1 MMTTEEVGCLRSDV
15 GRQKAEVGKEQ
26 GRDTRMCGDPKT
38 WFPMRVTYQREMKVK
53 TELDRLGIENFVP
66 MRCRIVERRVDG
78 TTELRR
84 GTNTNLTDDT
94 NMRDHG
100 DERTQMTR
108 IKRIYGTT
116 ELRRELV
123 PAISNLIFVRLTQE
137 RVSELKMSNEVLEPL
152 RYMIDHTASRGHA
165 IMIVSDR
172 DMANF
177 MRVASVTD
185 DSVMFLDNETVVG
198 KEGKRVEIMGGA
210 FEGVTGVIRRVKHCK
225 RVVVELEGI
234 ASLAIAYV
242 PAVLL
247 KEI

>member
-1 MMTTEEVGCLRSDV
+1 MVCFVLYVKGLRTKGRGIMTEESP
-15 GRQKAEVGKEQ
+15 KA
-26 GRDTRMCGDPKT
+26 

-53 TELDRLGIENFVP
+53 AELDRLGIENFVP
-66 MRCRIVERRVDG
+66 MKYKVVDG
-78 TTELRR
+78 D
-84 GTNTNLTDDT
+84 TD
-94 NMRDHG
+94 NPH
-100 DERTQMTR
+100 
-108 IKRIYGTT
+108 
-116 ELRRELV
+116 RELV
-123 PAISNLIFVRLTQE
+123 PAISNLIFVRSTQE
-137 RVSELKMSNEVLEPL
+137 RVSELKQSNEVLEPL
-152 RYMIDHTASRGHA
+152 RYMMDHTASREHS
-165 IMIVSDR
+165 IMTVADR

-234 ASLAIAYV
+234 ASVAIAYV
-242 PAVLL
+242 PVVLL

>member
-26 GRDTRMCGDPKT
+26 GRDTAMCGDPKT

-53 TELDRLGIENFVP
+53 AELDRLGIENFVP

-84 GTNTNLTDDT
+84 ETNTNLTDDT
-94 NMRDHG
+94 NIRDHG

-123 PAISNLIFVRLTQE
+123 PAISNLIFVRSTQE

-152 RYMIDHTASRGHA
+152 RYMIDHTASHEHS

-185 DSVMFLDNETVVG
+185 DSVMFLDSETVVG

-234 ASLAIAYV
+234 ASVAIAYV
-242 PAVLL
+242 PVGLL
-247 KEI
+247 REV